1 MNEDDDTSETLELV
15 YGEVKDALNTQFQ
28 SLDGLNTK
36 ASVIVGFVGVIIG
49 ISLNLYSHSNSYL
62 FGSCMTLFLISIF
75 FALSAYTVKSYRRD
89 PEPRKLAENYLREDG
104 EHVKKQLIVN
114 FIQSFEDNEIK
125 VKRKGRYINYSLI
138 LLFIG
143 LIVLTL
149 SILVE

>member
-1 MNEDDDTSETLELV
+1 MNEDIYPPETLELV
-15 YGEVKDALNTQFQ
+15 YNEVKDALNTQFQ
-28 SLDGLNTK
+28 SLDGLNAK

-75 FALSAYTVKSYRRD
+75 FALCAYKVENYRRD
-89 PEPRKLAENYLREDG
+89 PEPRTLTEKYLREDDKK
-104 EHVKKQLIVN
+104 VKKKLIDN
-114 FIQSFEDNEIK
+114 SIQSFEDNKTKIEKK
-125 VKRKGRYINYSLI
+125 VKYINYSII

-149 SILVE
+149 SILME